1 MNKLREQ
8 YEATGVM
15 TETGVKYFKYTYTQW
30 LEARDEEH
38 LTKIE
43 KEVRHRKRYQQ
54 KCTDLLSE
62 AKKMEKDLAF
72 SVKYR
77 NKLEKALFEGGEHP
91 ELPTLKQSYENAYT
105 EIEGLEKEI
114 KPLRLMKQND
124 DDIISGYENAHINME
139 HELST
144 LRQFIEDAPV
154 IEIEWDEDGN
164 LFESKSGGFIEYEG
178 FVKGGKPH
186 IPIKVRLVEVEK

>member
-91 ELPTLKQSYENAYT
+91 ELPTLKQ
-105 EIEGLEKEI
+105 
-114 KPLRLMKQND
+114 
-124 DDIISGYENAHINME
+124 
-139 HELST
+139 
-144 LRQFIEDAPV
+144 FIEDAPRV
-154 IEIEWDEDGN
+154 WYSHKSERALRCGQMYSDRVMIDQGWVKVALLELKDG
-164 LFESKSGGFIEYEG
+164 E
-178 FVKGGKPH
+178 
-186 IPIKVRLVEVEK
+186 

>member
-1 MNKLREQ
+1 MSLREQ
-8 YEATGVM
+8 HEATGVM

-30 LEARDEEH
+30 LEARDEKH
-38 LTKIE
+38 L
-43 KEVRHRKRYQQ
+43 
-54 KCTDLLSE
+54 
-62 AKKMEKDLAF
+62 A
-72 SVKYR
+72 
-77 NKLEKALFEGGEHP
+77 
-91 ELPTLKQSYENAYT
+91 

-144 LRQFIEDAPV
+144 LKQFIEDAPV